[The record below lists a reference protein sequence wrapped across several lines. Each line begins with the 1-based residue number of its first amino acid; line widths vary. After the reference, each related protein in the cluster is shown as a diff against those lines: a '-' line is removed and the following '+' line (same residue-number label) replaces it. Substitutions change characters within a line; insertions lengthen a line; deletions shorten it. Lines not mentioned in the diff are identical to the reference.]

1 MTPASAVLS
10 LSPDLSLRQAL
21 RVMLARGVH
30 AAPVIDAQAR
40 PQVKAS
46 GARTLSV
53 SDTSAAQGGVLG
65 VLSQTDLLSLAAGGS
80 AAADLARLQYVGGEP
95 RDAPPLT
102 LNARVCQAL
111 PAGAPLAAVPP
122 AAPLPEAAA
131 LMLSRGMHTL
141 PVIDAAGASAEVAE
155 AAAAEHSAPPRLLGV
170 VSRAD
175 ILLAVLAA
183 ADQEQSEQDDSPYL

>member
-1 MTPASAVLS
+1 
-10 LSPDLSLRQAL
+10 
-21 RVMLARGVH
+21 
-30 AAPVIDAQAR
+30 
-40 PQVKAS
+40 
-46 GARTLSV
+46 
-53 SDTSAAQGGVLG
+53 VLG
-65 VLSQTDLLSLAAGGS
+65 VLSQTDLLPLAAGGT